1 MRKVYNVGIIGS
13 GDISA
18 QYLRNAKEVGAFR
31 DYYKIVAVADLVV
44 EKAKAR
50 AEEFG
55 VPKYGLP
62 EIVYDDSGIDLII
75 NLTVPNAHEEV
86 NIKALESGKHVYSE
100 KPLATSREGIKR
112 IMETAKRCGKRV
124 GCAPDTFMSAPMQ
137 TAKKALEEDWIGKP
151 IGVNAL
157 CPMRGNEFWR
167 ADCDFFYKKGAGPML
182 DMAPYYLNVMV
193 SLFGAVENVYS
204 MQKKTF
210 EQRTIKVAPRRG
222 EKIDVEIPTHV
233 CSTLGFKNGVI
244 GTFTNSFD
252 IFGAT
257 APKIEVYGEK
267 GTMVLPD
274 PNCFDGP
281 VMIRRYRDKEWRPMI
296 QFVEYEG
303 FGRGIGVMDMIKAI
317 EQDKAHKA
325 SAELAYHVTDVILT
339 MDEAAQAKQELKVAS
354 TVAQPEGCYMDQD
367 PIFWA

>member
-1 MRKVYNVGIIGS
+1 MKIYNVGIIGC
-13 GDISA
+13 GDISR
-18 QYLRNAKEVGAFR
+18 QYLKNARDVRTFR
-31 DYYKIVAVADLVV
+31 DYYRIKAVADIMV
-44 EKAKAR
+44 EKAKER
-50 AEEFG
+50 AEEYG
-55 VPKYGLP
+55 ISKYGLP
-62 EIVYDDSGIDLII
+62 EIIYEDKDIDLII

-112 IMETAKRCGKRV
+112 IMETATKCGKRV

-137 TAKKALEEDWIGKP
+137 TAKKALEEDWIGEP

-167 ADCDFFYKKGAGPML
+167 PDCDFFYKRGAGPML

-193 SLFGAVENVYS
+193 NLFGAVDSVYS

-210 EQRTIKVAPRRG
+210 EQRTIKVPPRRG

-233 CSTLGFKNGVI
+233 CSTIRFKNGVV

-252 IFGAT
+252 IFSAT
-257 APKIEVYGEK
+257 APKIEIYGQK

-274 PNCFDGP
+274 PNHFSGP
-281 VMIRRYRDKEWRPMI
+281 VMIRRYKDKEWRQII
-296 QFVEYEG
+296 QFVEYDDY
-303 FGRGIGVMDMIKAI
+303 GRGIGVMDMIKAI
-317 EQDKAHKA
+317 ESNKTHKA
-325 SAELAYHVTDVILT
+325 SAELAYHVTDIILT
-339 MDEAAQAKQELKVAS
+339 MDEAAEAKRELKVAS
-354 TVAQPEGCYMDQD
+354 FVEKPDGCYMDQD
-367 PIFWA
+367 SILWA

>member
-1 MRKVYNVGIIGS
+1 MKVYQVGIIGS
-13 GDISA
+13 GSISA
-18 QYLRNAKEVGAFR
+18 QYLKNAQEVGAFR
-31 DYYKIVAVADLVV
+31 DYYQIVAVADIVI

-55 VPKYGLP
+55 IPKYGLP
-62 EIVYDDSGIDLII
+62 DMIYEDKDIDLIV

-137 TAKKALEEDWIGKP
+137 TAKKVLEEDWIGNP

-167 ADCDFFYKKGAGPML
+167 PDCDFFYKKGAGPML
-182 DMAPYYLNVMV
+182 DMAPYYLNVMI
-193 SLFGAVENVYS
+193 SLFGSVESVYS

-210 EQRTIKVAPRRG
+210 EQRTIKVPPRRG

-233 CSTLGFKNGVI
+233 CATLRFKNGVI

-252 IFGAT
+252 IFSAT

-274 PNCFDGP
+274 PNMFEGP
-281 VMIRRYRDKEWRPMI
+281 VMVRRYKDKEWRAMP
-296 QFVEYEG
+296 QFVEYRDY
-303 FGRGIGVMDMIKAI
+303 GRGIGVMDMVKAI
-317 EQDKAHKA
+317 EKDRLHKA
-325 SAELAYHVTDVILT
+325 SAELAYHVTDVIFT
-339 MDEAAQAKQELKVAS
+339 MDEAAKAKREC
-354 TVAQPEGCYMDQD
+354 TVTSCVVQPEGCYMDQD
-367 PIFWA
+367 SAFWA